1 MIKPNPASRG
11 TLVDWGTLPP
21 EAMARLYTVETERWM
36 AHLDW
41 DTAAGWQEV
50 ERGRT
55 LGTVSGLAVVDDKG
69 AVAGWSFYLLHGTTL
84 QVGGFVAS
92 TDPIAQLLLDHIF
105 ASPLAAAAKAI
116 TIFAFADAPGLAAS
130 LRSRGL
136 SVDRYWYLTR
146 DLERK
151 PPMRTSDIRS
161 WRMDDLKATAELFQR
176 AYAKPDEAR
185 PFAPAATP
193 DEWTAYVNQLATGI
207 GCGTLLPDASF
218 AIPGGPG
225 RLHGVALTTRI
236 AETTAHLAQL
246 AVEPTMQS
254 RQMGSR
260 LVEVAC
266 TAAAQ
271 AGCRKLTLLVGGKNS
286 RARSVYERLRFE
298 SSASFLAAG
307 TFQPR
312 RSTSVAPGGAA
323 ITRR

>member
-11 TLVDWGTLPP
+11 TLVDWQTLPP
-21 EAMARLYTVETERWM
+21 DAMARLYAIETERWM

-69 AVAGWSFYLLHGTTL
+69 NAAGWTFFLLHGTTL

-92 TDPIAQLLLDHIF
+92 SDPIAQMLLDHILT
-105 ASPLAAAAKAI
+105 SPLALSAKAT

-136 SVDRYWYLTR
+136 SVDRYWYLSR

-161 WRMDDLKATAELFQR
+161 WRIDDVKATAELFQR
-176 AYAKPDEAR
+176 AYGKADEAR
-185 PFAPAATP
+185 PFAPASTP
-193 DEWTAYVNQLATGI
+193 EEWAAYAAQLATGA
-207 GCGTLLPDASF
+207 GCGTILPDACF

-225 RLHGVALTTRI
+225 RLHGVSLTTRI

-246 AVEPTMQS
+246 AVEPSMQS

-260 LVEVAC
+260 LVEMAC

-286 RARSVYERLRFE
+286 RARSLYERLKFE

-307 TFQPR
+307 TLQPR
-312 RSTSVAPGGAA
+312 RSTSVAPGGAV